1 MPPATHPAPLSSS
14 SATARR
20 SQSLPSTMSL
30 STSAIRSPEVILTAA
45 SRLKLASRTPGGVVI
60 SHIVS
65 LG

>member
-1 MPPATHPAPLSSS
+1 MPPATHPVPLSSS

-20 SQSLPSTMSL
+20 SQSLSSTMSL

-45 SRLKLASRTPGGVVI
+45 SRLKLASRTPGGVFS